1 LNRNGRDLKESVLK
15 FVEEA
20 ETLAIFVPYIKLN
33 VLEEILSQTKN
44 CRYIVVRWEVKDLLE
59 RASDLEIYEVC
70 KEKKISLFRNARLH
84 LKLYLDADK
93 AYLTTANISSRALN
107 YGKYENYNYEM
118 GVKID
123 KLELEDR
130 IYLQNILDES
140 QLIDDRMMEAIK
152 EQLSLLA
159 LDEEGG
165 DFEFKNIADKKDFL
179 LSSLPM
185 SEDINKLKEYYKS
198 RSAPTQVEYD
208 CMVHDLSLY
217 TIPTGL
223 KEEEFLNRL
232 SVFFFE
238 HPFIQAFLKE
248 INSAGG
254 ELYFGRVRQWL
265 AANCADSPTPR
276 AWEVTKNV
284 QILYHWIETLGSG
297 KFEVDVP
304 GTHSQRI
311 FLK

>member
-1 LNRNGRDLKESVLK
+1 M
-15 FVEEA
+15 
-20 ETLAIFVPYIKLN
+20 
-33 VLEEILSQTKN
+33 
-44 CRYIVVRWEVKDLLE
+44 
-59 RASDLEIYEVC
+59 
-70 KEKKISLFRNARLH
+70 
-84 LKLYLDADK
+84 KLYLDADK

-185 SEDINKLKEYYKS
+185 SEDIGKLKEFYKNK
-198 RSAPTQVEYD
+198 SAPTQVEYD

-232 SVFFFE
+232 RVFFFE

-248 INSAGG
+248 LSSAGG

-297 KFEVDVP
+297 KYSVDVP